1 MAQLN
6 EMIREFRGSVKQSV
20 EGLALLMGMPPEEY
34 ARLEADWIPPDEVL
48 EKLCTLFEW
57 NFQDTKRIALQSS
70 GESADPPASEP
81 HPSQPLPSGTLQEFS
96 EALREAREAVGQSPE
111 GVATLLGLDTQHYR
125 SIEEGL
131 VPSDDLLQQIC
142 SLFHWN
148 YRQVRQRLINRN
160 ASMLFQR
167 PTASTATE
175 MTEPSAAPV
184 PGPALGT
191 RIREQREAVG
201 QTLDGLSILLEISP
215 PFLEEIESGLANP
228 DAALL
233 RRIAALF
240 QWNFHELQLAEQ
252 KRRLPEFHPAV
263 MRLPNDAQP
272 QQRQRLKSLQDAI
285 AEPWLRLTAKQQE
298 SVLAQL
304 ELVRD
309 TVRRWGTPP
318 AAPAPGP
325 SAVSKPETEPAKAK
339 S

>member
-1 MAQLN
+1 MAKLN
-6 EMIREFRGSVKQSV
+6 EMIREFRDSVNQSV

-34 ARLEADWIPPDEVL
+34 ARLEEDWIPPDDVL
-48 EKLCTLFEW
+48 ERICSLFEW
-57 NFQDTKRIALQSS
+57 NFQDTKRSALQSS
-70 GESADPPASEP
+70 GEPAESQAPSPPP
-81 HPSQPLPSGTLQEFS
+81 KLLQLGTPPEFS
-96 EALREAREAVGQSPE
+96 EMLQESREAVGQSPE
-111 GVATLLGLDTQHYR
+111 GVATLLGIDSQFYL
-125 SIEEGL
+125 SIEQGL
-131 VPSDDLLQQIC
+131 TPSDDLLQQIC

-167 PTASTATE
+167 PTASTPVETTE
-175 MTEPSAAPV
+175 LPAAPA

-215 PFLEEIESGLANP
+215 EFLEEIENGTVHP

-240 QWNFHELQLAEQ
+240 QWNFHALQLDEQ
-252 KRRLPEFHPAV
+252 KRRLPDFHPVV
-263 MRLPNDAQP
+263 MRLPNEAQP
-272 QQRQRLKSLQDAI
+272 QQRQRLKSLQNAI

-304 ELVRD
+304 ELIRD
-309 TVRRWGTPP
+309 TVRLWGTPP
-318 AAPAPGP
+318 AAPAPKP
-325 SAVSKPETEPAKAK
+325 PAAPEPESAKVK